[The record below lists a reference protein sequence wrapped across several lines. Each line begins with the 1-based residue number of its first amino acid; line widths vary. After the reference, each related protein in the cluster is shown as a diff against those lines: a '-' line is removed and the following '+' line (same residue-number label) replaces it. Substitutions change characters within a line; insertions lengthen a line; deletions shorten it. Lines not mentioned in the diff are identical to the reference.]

1 MDDDEHI
8 NNKSFIELFIGRNFY
23 RNWKKKI
30 HFFFNPLR
38 LCLLLFVIK
47 YRDTNYKRN
56 FKSSD
61 IKMKDI
67 PSKS

>member
-1 MDDDEHI
+1 MSILIIKVLLNYLSVEI
-8 NNKSFIELFIGRNFY
+8 FTGIGKRRFI
-23 RNWKKKI
+23 
-30 HFFFNPLR
+30 FFFNPLR